1 MNIQVYESGDKLGND
16 QNENT
21 KEHLLQFPKPFSI
34 LIIGPSN
41 VGKSNLV
48 KNIINQNDFKIIYLM
63 HADLDSHDYDDVPHI
78 KYEIGNDYI
87 DRFREYSEYP
97 KLLIIDDIDFRNMKK
112 ETANWFYKM
121 LTYTRTH
128 TNLSIISTVQ
138 DCIYY
143 TPLIRRTFPIVV
155 IYKYIDLIP
164 LKHSQVYNAIPKKQL
179 DYALKNL
186 TQTDYDFVLVNN
198 KTKRSWICINN
209 KIKLLSDYSGKEYY
223 ID

>member
-1 MNIQVYESGDKLGND
+1 MEIQVYESADKINND
-16 QNENT
+16 EIT
-21 KEHLLQFPKPFSI
+21 KSKEHLLQFPRPFSI

-41 VGKSNLV
+41 AGKTNLI
-48 KNIINQNDFKIIYLM
+48 KNIVNQNDFRIIYVM
-63 HADLDSHDYDDVPHI
+63 HADPDSLDYEDIPHI
-78 KYEIGNDYI
+78 KYEIGADYI

-112 ETANWFYKM
+112 EAVNWFYKM

-138 DCIYY
+138 DAIYY
-143 TPLIRRTFPIVV
+143 PALIRRTFPIIIV
-155 IYKYIDLIP
+155 YKYIELVP
-164 LKHSQVYNAIPKKQL
+164 LKHTQAYNAIPKKQL
-179 DYALKNL
+179 EYALKNL
-186 TQTDYDFVLVNN
+186 TQTDYDFVLINN

-209 KIKLLSDYSGKEYY
+209 KLKLLADYSGQEYY